1 VPRRYLGEISAS
13 DRPVMIVGLNRNLEY
28 KAGQLWPVQKRVLEM
43 PRPPAGE
50 SAPQATNS
58 LSPLDPSLGHQFRFD
73 AAEKKL
79 GSLIF
84 LALGVGLLLVA
95 FIVFYFRGRESGEM
109 VQFKPVV
116 QQNLGL
122 GAEDDYFAVV
132 RKLGQPAA
140 DRWKAQGESIQYRV
154 LVYPEQKLNVV
165 LAGRERGKVLY
176 LGALDD
182 DWKVI
187 DSVNQK
193 GGSNTYQVL
202 ARLPRF

>member
-1 VPRRYLGEISAS
+1 
-13 DRPVMIVGLNRNLEY
+13 MIVGLNRNLEY